1 TPWLAADG
9 ERYFYYRQNKKNVLN
24 FKLQVIFFN
33 ALSLNI
39 MNISFKKIFCF
50 FIIVIIN
57 ASVIFASPG
66 PLPPRYFYRADTRSP
81 DQIFGNQQE
90 IGSGFMTWAQTRDVS
105 PNYNVIR
112 YTAGDTVS
120 PGPYSARTAGWVSVA
135 GSLEGV
141 MRFLNYEVLQ
151 RETETNPAYWVY
163 RIESTSRAYSVN
175 WMLDDYINSPST
187 NTRDHEIAMSLLS
200 RYQEEEEWMV
210 RDGIRPEEIVDA
222 AEYEVGFIEYNPTGR
237 TITNPHFVHTEL
249 PSQQIENP
257 ALTERALTDES
268 FITYNATETTEAH
281 TNNSPTS
288 YSYAVS
294 CASVGASLPSL
305 KEKRSLDSMNKKI
318 KVPPPAPGCD
328 YSFKAAQN
336 KKFKDLPTI
345 PSQLITTQGG
355 YCLAPT
361 QSRDSSMKTSRS
373 YLYAQTCSN
382 VESQKAIYDTLGRV
396 VFSKSQF
403 EIPLCM
409 TAPENVIKGDDK
421 WDYVEFWPCDI
432 YNPYQ
437 KWDVR
442 DGKLKPRLNKDL
454 SIQWY
459 GNYGIISKSSGT
471 NIVLDANKMSKY
483 FFKTPSKVNTFWYE
497 IGMRFYDKSDN
508 NYYPMY
514 SGSYNSNYLNRTYYD
529 MKNSRI
535 LMLSLYGR
543 SFSSDGWFLSCLTS
557 NIAGKTTDWDWVY
570 FKQCDP
576 FMDNVPNNLKWFLES
591 RVNDPVSAIYIK
603 NSDKSNLY
611 VTTYNHFGS
620 LFDAKSSQSP
630 SSTTMYF
637 DLSKR
642 YGVCTNSSGWY
653 VCNDPKHTRYEDDE
667 L

>member
-1 TPWLAADG
+1 
-9 ERYFYYRQNKKNVLN
+9 
-24 FKLQVIFFN
+24 
-33 ALSLNI
+33 

-66 PLPPRYFYRADTRSP
+66 PLPPRYFYRADTRTP
-81 DQIFGNQQE
+81 MQIFGSAH
-90 IGSGFMTWAQTRDVS
+90 IVGAGFLSWGIARGVTPDYDVVS
-105 PNYNVIR
+105 YAAGITVAPNDNPE
-112 YTAGDTVS
+112 DL
-120 PGPYSARTAGWVSVA
+120 TAGWVSA
-135 GSLEGV
+135 SGDLYGV
-141 MRFLNYEVLQ
+141 EHFLDNEFLGRGRGHPDV
-151 RETETNPAYWVY
+151 WVY
-163 RIESTSRAYSVN
+163 QIAPTERAYSVN
-175 WMLDDYINSPST
+175 WMLEELLITQNLDPEGRESLVELLDDFEGEDEWV
-187 NTRDHEIAMSLLS
+187 TRDRIRVNEIAQAYLY
-200 RYQEEEEWMV
+200 RY
-210 RDGIRPEEIVDA
+210 DA
-222 AEYEVGFIEYNPTGR
+222 GTGEYHHATADVIQ
-237 TITNPHFVHTEL
+237 NPHFV
-249 PSQQIENP
+249 PQQTPPQQTVNP
-257 ALTERALTDES
+257 AIRIQETPIPTT
-268 FITYNATETTEAH
+268 FTTYNPNNDTTDTDGYGMNYGA
-281 TNNSPTS
+281 
-288 YSYAVS
+288 S
-294 CASVGASLPSL
+294 CAGVAASFSSHR
-305 KEKRSLDSMNKKI
+305 EKRSLDNPHGEKI
-318 KVPPPAPGCD
+318 DIPKAPGCN
-328 YSFKAAQN
+328 YSKEAAH
-336 KKFKDLPTI
+336 KIRFKDLPTI

-396 VFSKSQF
+396 AFSKSQF
-403 EIPLCM
+403 GIPLCM

-535 LMLSLYGR
+535 LILSLYGR
-543 SFSSDGWFLSCLTS
+543 AFSSDGWFLSCLTS

-642 YGVCTNSSGWY
+642 YGVCTNSSSSGWY